1 MDRDKLG
8 KEGQVERY
16 LKSAERDRARRQNEK
31 SRGVRG
37 EDRDERETRGQR
49 ARGYERWDDE
59 DDEDVPT
66 FQRIRKPSSAPG
78 GRRAGLPEADEA
90 DCLVVGVESGRVL
103 VEAHGDE
110 VEARMLPEFVVR
122 GAVTVGD
129 LVALEETRGGPPRV
143 IAIAPRRN
151 ALTRTDPANPH
162 EERVIAANLD
172 LAVIVL
178 APHEGAV
185 REGMAD
191 RIRVAL
197 AKHGVDDLLV
207 INKVDLLGPAERNA
221 LDERLASH
229 EEHGRAAIAVS
240 ALTGEGVEELRA
252 ALADRTV
259 VFVGPSGVG
268 KSTLLNV
275 LDPSVQRATGD
286 VREKDGKGRH
296 TTTSSRLVRL
306 AGDMRLIDTPGVRQF
321 GLGPLDLDDLRVAFP
336 ELLVRATDCRF
347 SDCRHL
353 GEEGCALELAA
364 QSDPHLAE
372 RLGAWRRILE
382 SDM

>member
-1 MDRDKLG
+1 MDRDRLG
-8 KEGQVERY
+8 KDGQVERY
-16 LKSAERDRARRQNEK
+16 LKGAERERTRRQNEK
-31 SRGVRG
+31 NRNLRGGER
-37 EDRDERETRGQR
+37 EDREHRGHRTRGHEQ
-49 ARGYERWDDE
+49 WDEE
-59 DDEDVPT
+59 DDDAPT
-66 FQRIRKPSSAPG
+66 FQRIRKPTSAPT

-90 DCLVVGVESGRVL
+90 DCLVVGVESGKVL
-103 VEAHGDE
+103 VELHGE
-110 VEARMLPEFVVR
+110 VVEARMLPEFVVR

-129 LVALEETRGGPPRV
+129 LVALEETRGGSPRV

-178 APHEGAV
+178 APHEGGV

-197 AKHGVDDLLV
+197 APHGVEDLLV
-207 INKVDLLGPAERNA
+207 VNKVDLLADGERTALEARIAAHAEN
-221 LDERLASH
+221 
-229 EEHGRAAIAVS
+229 GREAIAVS
-240 ALTGEGVEELRA
+240 AHSGEGVDQLRS

-268 KSTLLNV
+268 KSTLLNL
-275 LDPSVQRATGD
+275 LDPSVQRPTGE

-306 AGDMRLIDTPGVRQF
+306 AGGTRLIDTPGVRQF

-336 ELLVRATDCRF
+336 ELVVRATDCRY

-353 GEEGCALELAA
+353 GEEGCALEAA
-364 QSDPHLAE
+364 AKSDVHLAE

-382 SDM
+382 SDG

>member
-16 LKSAERDRARRQNEK
+16 LKSSERDRARRRNEK
-31 SRGVRG
+31 NRGTRG
-37 EDRDERETRGQR
+37 EDRDEREARGQR
-49 ARGYERWDDE
+49 TRGYEQWDDE
-59 DDEDVPT
+59 DDDVPT
-66 FQRIRKPSSAPG
+66 FQRIRKPSSIPG
-78 GRRAGLPEADEA
+78 ARAGLPEADEA

-103 VEAHGDE
+103 VESHGE
-110 VEARMLPEFVVR
+110 VVEARMLPEFVVR

-129 LVALEETRGGPPRV
+129 LVALEETRGGSPRV

-162 EERVIAANLD
+162 EERVIAANVD

-197 AKHGVDDLLV
+197 APHGVDDLLV
-207 INKVDLLGPAERNA
+207 VNKVDLLASAERGV
-221 LDERLASH
+221 LDERLAAH
-229 EEHGRAAIAVS
+229 TDNGREAIAVS
-240 ALTGEGVEELRA
+240 ALTGEGVEALRE
-252 ALADRTV
+252 ALAERTV

-275 LDPSVQRATGD
+275 IDPSIERATGE

-306 AGDMRLIDTPGVRQF
+306 AGGMRLIDTPGVRQF

-336 ELLVRATDCRF
+336 ELVVRATDCRF

-353 GEEGCALELAA
+353 GEDGCALDEAGR
-364 QSDPHLAE
+364 SDPHLAE

-382 SDM
+382 SHD